1 MVGDPARIHV
11 IVGDPARIAVAF
23 ARVLRDA
30 GLAVPLGSVL
40 TFVDALGAVGLD
52 QRDDVYWAGRAT
64 LLRRREETELY
75 DRAFSAFWEQRGQIV
90 EGAPVEEEHITLLT
104 DDENQDGQAPPDDES
119 QEIEG
124 PVLTVRFST
133 EETLRHKDFAEYTV
147 IEMAEARRLMDSLKL
162 AGALRRSRRLVP
174 TSRPNGRLDLRR
186 TVRDALGT
194 DGEAVRRRYRT
205 VGERQRRLV
214 LLVDIS
220 GSMEPYARALM
231 RFAHA
236 AVVGRAKVEV
246 FTFGT
251 RLTRLTRELTTRDP
265 DAAMRLA
272 GESAR
277 DWSGGT
283 RLGDSLRE
291 FNDVWGQRGMS
302 RGAVIVILSDG
313 WDRGDPVTLGEQ
325 MQRMGRVAHRV
336 VWVNPLKASPG
347 YAPLA
352 RGMAAAL
359 PYIDEFIEG
368 HSLDSLERLAQVVRA
383 S

>member
-1 MVGDPARIHV
+1 MNVGDPS
-11 IVGDPARIAVAF
+11 RIAVAF

-30 GLAVPLGSVL
+30 GLAVPIGSVL
-40 TFVDALGAVGLD
+40 AYVDALGAVGIES
-52 QRDDVYWAGRAT
+52 RHDVYWAGRAT
-64 LLRRREETELY
+64 LVQRREQTEIY
-75 DRAFSAFWEQRGQIV
+75 DRAFTIFWDQRGRLV
-90 EGAPVEEEHITLLT
+90 EGSPAPDEHLTLLT
-104 DDENQDGQAPPDDES
+104 DDDSEGGESPPDDS
-119 QEIEG
+119 QEEIDG
-124 PVLTVRFST
+124 QVLTVRFSA
-133 EETLRHKDFAEYTV
+133 EETLRHKDFAEYTAF
-147 IEMAEARRLMDSLKL
+147 ELAEARRLMDTLKL

-174 TSRPNGRLDLRR
+174 TSRPSGRLDLRR
-186 TVRDALGT
+186 TVRDALAT
-194 DGEAVRRRYRT
+194 NGEAVRRRYRT
-205 VGERQRRLV
+205 QGQRQRRLV

-251 RLTRLTRELTTRDP
+251 QLTRLTRELTTRDP
-265 DAAMRLA
+265 DAAMRMA
-272 GESAR
+272 GDAAR

-283 RLGDSLRE
+283 RLGASLGE
-291 FNDVWGQRGMS
+291 FNDTWGQRGMS
-302 RGAVIVILSDG
+302 RGSVIVILSDG
-313 WDRGDPVTLGEQ
+313 WDRGDPAVLGEQ

-368 HSLDSLERLAQVVRA
+368 HSLDSLERLAEVVRA

>member
-1 MVGDPARIHV
+1 MTAGDP
-11 IVGDPARIAVAF
+11 GRIAVAF

-30 GLAVPLGSVL
+30 GLAVPIGSVL
-40 TFVDALGAVGLD
+40 TYVDALGAVGLEN
-52 QRDDVYWAGRAT
+52 RHDVYWAGLAT
-64 LLRRREETELY
+64 LVRRREEIVTY
-75 DRAFSAFWEQRGQIV
+75 DRAFAAYWDQRWTIV
-90 EGAPVEEEHITLLT
+90 EAVQVQEEHITLLT
-104 DDENQDGQAPPDDES
+104 DDEESGGENDDGTEPE
-119 QEIEG
+119 EIDG

-133 EETLRHKDFAEYTV
+133 EETLRQKDFADYSA
-147 IEMAEARRLMDSLKL
+147 IELAEARKLMDTLRL
-162 AGALRRSRRLVP
+162 AGALRESRRLVP
-174 TSRPNGRLDLRR
+174 TTRPSGRLDLRR

-205 VGERQRRLV
+205 TGQRQRRLV

-265 DAAMRLA
+265 DAAMRMA
-272 GESAR
+272 GEAAR

-283 RLGDSLRE
+283 RLGESLRE
-291 FNDVWGQRGMS
+291 FNDAWGQRGMS

-313 WDRGDPVTLGEQ
+313 WDRGDPAMLGEQ

-368 HSLDSLERLAQVVRA
+368 HSMDSLERLAEVVRKP
-383 S
+383 